1 MRIIVILFIAIIF
14 ASLGSAL
21 FYMIRDKGT
30 TERTAKAL
38 TVRVALSVLL
48 FLLLMLGFHFGLI
61 TTRLYTQAAHTGSGI
76 LPPVRNKKNAAFPAA
91 SKSPCRGYLL
101 PVRTVLR
108 RPLSRTARSAVL
120 IRYSQ

>member
-1 MRIIVILFIAIIF
+1 MRITVILFIVIIF

-61 TTRLYTQAAHTGSGI
+61 TTRL
-76 LPPVRNKKNAAFPAA
+76 
-91 SKSPCRGYLL
+91 
-101 PVRTVLR
+101 
-108 RPLSRTARSAVL
+108 
-120 IRYSQ
+120 